1 MGSSSRCCLSVC
13 LPLVC
18 LLLGLSSLLLDS
30 SPLETS
36 STHAWLANQV
46 SSSREPWQL
55 CLNKNPNFLPSCVQV
70 IKVYLDRGLGF
81 IAVLWKI
88 EPAVP
93 ADLKSLH
100 RDGEQLSSALALL

>member
-1 MGSSSRCCLSVC
+1 MGSSSRCCPSVC

-18 LLLGLSSLLLDS
+18 LLLGLSSLLL
-30 SPLETS
+30 ETS
-36 STHAWLANQV
+36 STHAWLANRV

-93 ADLKSLH
+93 ADLESLH
-100 RDGEQLSSALALL
+100 KDGEQLSSALTLL